1 MQQVFEALM
10 LVCFGISWPISVVK
24 SIKSGTAKGKS
35 IIFTVV
41 IIIGYICGIIGKVTG
56 AVAAGIALPYVFW
69 LYILNLVIVSVD
81 FVVTLINKR
90 KDKMREAENK
100 D

>member
-1 MQQVFEALM
+1 M
-10 LVCFGISWPISVVK
+10 LVCFGLSWPISVIK

-35 IIFTVV
+35 IIFTCV
-41 IIIGYICGIIGKVTG
+41 ILFGYVCGIIGKITG
-56 AVAAGIALPYVFW
+56 AVAKGEPLPYVLW
-69 LYILNLVIVSVD
+69 LYILNFVIVSVD

-90 KDKMREAENK
+90 NDKMKDSENK